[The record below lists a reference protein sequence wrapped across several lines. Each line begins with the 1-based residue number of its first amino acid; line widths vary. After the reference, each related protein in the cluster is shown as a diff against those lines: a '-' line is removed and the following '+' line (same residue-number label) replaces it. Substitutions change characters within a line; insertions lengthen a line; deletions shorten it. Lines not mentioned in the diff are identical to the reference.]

1 MITVDVLPEASSAIL
16 ATRMRSTRSS
26 EVLFVLGIAALAW
39 MFVTAPAQADAPTAS
54 LEVTH
59 DESSARCTERD
70 DLILRVAARLGRDP
84 FVESAPLHVH
94 VDATRIGRRFVVTLE
109 LLDAQGVSLGM
120 RAWRDVRCDA
130 SLREE
135 VALALTLL
143 LTNAPAPAPV
153 PAPEPTP
160 PAPIPTL
167 EPEPAP
173 QEVEPPAP
181 APVVEETPPVVA
193 ESPGI
198 EVHFEIAA
206 FGGAVLEAAPTATLG
221 LGLDVGLR
229 IGDVVS
235 LGLEG
240 RFDLPATGAAA
251 YDGSVETSIVYGG
264 AYACARYVFIG
275 GCVVGGG
282 GALRATGIG
291 YVSASTATTA
301 YATVGARV
309 FAELVYGPFVAH
321 LRFDVLPAIIRTSLD
336 VSGDSVWSLP
346 PVSFVLGGGL
356 GAIF

>member
-1 MITVDVLPEASSAIL
+1 
-16 ATRMRSTRSS
+16 MRSTRSS
-26 EVLFVLGIAALAW
+26 DALFILGSAVVGL
-39 MFVTAPAQADAPTAS
+39 MFLFTTTAHADEPTAS

-59 DESSARCTERD
+59 DESSARCAERD
-70 DLILRVAARLGRDP
+70 DLVLRVAARLGRDP
-84 FVESAPLHVH
+84 FVQSAPLHMH
-94 VDATRIGRRFVVTLE
+94 VDATRSGRRFVVTLE

-120 RAWRDVRCDA
+120 RAWRQVRCDG

-135 VALALTLL
+135 VSLALALL
-143 LTNAPAPAPV
+143 LTNAPTPAPEPAPA

-160 PAPIPTL
+160 PTPLP
-167 EPEPAP
+167 PPPALD
-173 QEVEPPAP
+173 VGPPAP
-181 APVVEETPPVVA
+181 APVVQEAPVVE

-198 EVHFEIAA
+198 DVHFEIAA

-291 YVSASTATTA
+291 YVGASTATTA

-309 FAELVYGPFVAH
+309 FAELVYGPLVVH
-321 LRFDVLPAIIRTSLD
+321 VRFDVLPAIVRTSLE
-336 VSGDSVWSLP
+336 VSGDRVWSLP

>member
-1 MITVDVLPEASSAIL
+1 
-16 ATRMRSTRSS
+16 MRSTRSS
-26 EVLFVLGIAALAW
+26 DALFILGSAALAL
-39 MFVTAPAQADAPTAS
+39 MFFVTATVHADEPTAS
-54 LEVTH
+54 LEVTQ
-59 DESSARCTERD
+59 DESSARCAERD
-70 DLILRVAARLGRDP
+70 DLVLRVAARLGRDP
-84 FVESAPLHVH
+84 FVESAPLHMH
-94 VDATRIGRRFVVTLE
+94 VDATRSGRRFVVTLE

-120 RAWRDVRCDA
+120 RAWRQVRCDA

-135 VALALTLL
+135 VSLALALL
-143 LTNAPAPAPV
+143 LTNAPT
-153 PAPEPTP
+153 PT
-160 PAPIPTL
+160 
-167 EPEPAP
+167 PEPAP
-173 QEVEPPAP
+173 APAPELTPPTPPPPTPALEAAPPAP
-181 APVVEETPPVVA
+181 APVIEEAPAVVE

-198 EVHFEIAA
+198 DVHFEIAA

-301 YATVGARV
+301 YATVGARI
-309 FAELVYGPFVAH
+309 FAELVYGHFVVH
-321 LRFDVLPAIIRTSLD
+321 LRFDVLPAIIRTSLE
-336 VSGDSVWSLP
+336 VSGDRVWSLP

-356 GAIF
+356 GCLRRQDRKR